1 MKGQKIGS
9 HWNNMG
15 KKKTNM
21 LDLQKTIKQQKQ
33 KNNFLKIL
41 YEYSLGYNL
50 HRIF

>member
-33 KNNFLKIL
+33 NKNFLNPL
-41 YEYSLGYNL
+41 W
-50 HRIF
+50 IFFVL